1 MVARRT
7 TTTGRSAAPDTLLR
21 SQMGRTIALGIGAGF
36 LSGLFGVG
44 GGILI
49 VPVLVLA
56 LKMDQRLAHGTS
68 LAAVLPIAVS
78 GLVGFALEDSVDWP
92 VALMLTVGAMLG
104 AVIGTA
110 ALHRMSTTFLARAF
124 AAILFLSAL
133 RLVLDH
139 SSATGR
145 SDLTVG
151 SLLALLA
158 LGLTSGTLAGLLGV
172 GGGVIMV
179 PAMII
184 FFGIPGAVAK
194 GTSLAVIIPTSL
206 VATQRNLKNGNT
218 DLPVALTVGLA
229 GVASS
234 YLASKISVGLDEK
247 TSNLLFAAL
256 LALVAVRI
264 VIKSLRPE
272 EESVG
277 ASPGEPAAGA
287 AGPASAEPAG

>member
-1 MVARRT
+1 MVARRIA
-7 TTTGRSAAPDTLLR
+7 SPAPETLLR

-78 GLVGFALEDSVDWP
+78 GLIGFALEDSVDWP
-92 VALMLTVGAMLG
+92 VALMLTLGAILG
-104 AVIGTA
+104 AVIGTS

-145 SDLTVG
+145 SDLSVG
-151 SLLALLA
+151 SLLAMLA

-172 GGGVIMV
+172 GGGVVMV

-184 FFGIPGAVAK
+184 FFGIPGAIAK

-206 VATQRNLKNGNT
+206 VATQRNLKNGNA

-256 LALVAVRI
+256 LGLVAVRI
-264 VIKSLRPE
+264 LLKSFGSSDD
-272 EESVG
+272 ESEAG
-277 ASPGEPAAGA
+277 TDAPGGAGA
-287 AGPASAEPAG
+287 PSPEPAG